1 MKQDIG
7 KRSIALHLKLRGKI
21 STASKAKI
29 KNREDLALVYTPG
42 VGAVSMA
49 IANDP
54 KKADTLTWRKNVVAV
69 VSDGTAV
76 LGLGDIGP
84 LAALPVMEGK
94 CAIFKQFT
102 NIDAVPIVLNTKD
115 PDEIVKI
122 VQALEPSFG
131 AIQLEDISAPRCFE
145 IEHRLSESLQIPVM
159 HDDQHGTAIVA
170 LGGLLNALK
179 ITKRKTKETVRIVL
193 NGAGAAGTAIAKL
206 LHAAGFRDMIM
217 CDRQGAIYVGRP
229 DITDAK
235 AELAAFTNPKHMSGS
250 LADVLVGAD
259 VFIGISAPKSLTGE
273 MIQTMAKKP
282 IIFALANPT
291 PEILPDEAK
300 KAGAAVV
307 ATGRSDFANQ
317 LNNALVY
324 PGLFRG
330 MLDKKVNKVTDA
342 VKLRAAHALAS
353 FIKKPTAERIV
364 PSIFDKGLHQA
375 IAKSVKK

>member
-7 KRSIALHLKLRGKI
+7 KRSIALHLKLQGKI
-21 STASKAKI
+21 ATVSKTKI

-179 ITKRKTKETVRIVL
+179 ITKRKTKENVRIVL

-235 AELAAFTNPKHMSGS
+235 AELAAFTNPKHFKGS

-259 VFIGISAPKSLTGE
+259 VFIGISAPKSLIGE